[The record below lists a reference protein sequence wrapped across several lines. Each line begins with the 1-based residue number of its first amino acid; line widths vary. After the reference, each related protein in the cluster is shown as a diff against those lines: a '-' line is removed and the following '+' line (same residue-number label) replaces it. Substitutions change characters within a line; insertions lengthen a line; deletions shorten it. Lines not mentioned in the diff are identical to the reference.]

1 MGGEVLPPVFI
12 LKKKK
17 GSILNSKAEKYWQK
31 GQAIIETVLVL
42 LLLFI
47 FFFGIAEVARAW
59 WLKNQLNNA
68 ARVGV
73 RVAVVTPAITTQPN
87 VTWNNTGSA
96 ANQPVF
102 SAIWN
107 SITTGALKNSD
118 TTATLTVNDDNGV
131 TGLNSG
137 DTIEVTVQGKFTSI
151 VPKLNFPL
159 SFIPFIH
166 NKIMT
171 TSTKMRYE

>member
-1 MGGEVLPPVFI
+1 
-12 LKKKK
+12 
-17 GSILNSKAEKYWQK
+17 LNNEKYWQK

-73 RVAVVTPAITTQPN
+73 RVAVVTPSITTESN
-87 VTWNNTGSA
+87 VSYPTA
-96 ANQPVF
+96 AGANKPIF
-102 SAIWN
+102 DAIWN
-107 SITTGALKNSD
+107 SITSGGLQNSD
-118 TTATLTVNDDNGV
+118 TKATLKVYDDNTI
-131 TGLNSG
+131 TGLNPG
-137 DTIEVTVQGKFTSI
+137 DTIEVNVEGKFTSI
-151 VPKLNFPL
+151 VPKLNLPF

-166 NKIMT
+166 NIIMHAD
-171 TSTKMRYE
+171 TKMRYE